1 MNALVLDYLVVE
13 GFADAAI
20 SFAKETGQPADI
32 DQSLIQER
40 MDIRDA
46 VEEGR
51 VEEAVRRVNELDPE
65 VCFLITSSR
74 SLLTETGCHPNDSNI
89 MHHA

>member
-65 VCFLITSSR
+65 VCHPSFLLPTR
-74 SLLTETGCHPNDSNI
+74 DRL
-89 MHHA
+89 

>member
-20 SFAKETGQPADI
+20 SFARETGQPADI

-46 VEEGR
+46 IEEGR

-65 VCFLITSSR
+65 VRAFFPFIPLHQ
-74 SLLTETGCHPNDSNI
+74 TGICPNDSII

>member
-20 SFAKETGQPADI
+20 SFARETGQPADI

-46 VEEGR
+46 IEEGR

-65 VCFLITSSR
+65 VCAFFPFI
-74 SLLTETGCHPNDSNI
+74 SLQTEICPNDSII

>member
-20 SFAKETGQPADI
+20 SFARETGQPADI

-46 VEEGR
+46 IEEGR

-65 VCFLITSSR
+65 VRAFFPSIPPSPDWNL
-74 SLLTETGCHPNDSNI
+74 PQ
-89 MHHA
+89 